1 MKTEKNLNDYVV
13 VVGGVNVDICG
24 KSDAALIARDSN
36 PGTVGISLGGV
47 GKNIAHNL
55 ALLGLNVKMLTAIG
69 DDEYAK
75 RVRSE
80 CAEVGIDLS
89 HARQVPGG
97 NTSIYLAITG
107 PEGDMALAVCDVALA
122 AEITPAYL
130 ENELELLNGAAAV
143 VVETNLTPEAIAF
156 LAEHCTAPMF
166 ADPVSVTKAE
176 KLAGKLGKLHTLKPN
191 RIEAQLLSGV
201 EITDVQTLSQ
211 AADALL
217 DTGLQRV
224 FISLGADGLYCADS
238 AERIQLPCF
247 ATNLKNATGG
257 GDALMAALVY
267 CFVQGFSVYQT
278 ARFALAASSIAV
290 EDEHTINPA
299 LNSDAVLE
307 RAQIK
312 FMEEVQ

>member
-1 MKTEKNLNDYVV
+1 MKKTNTDTYVV

-24 KSDAALIARDSN
+24 KSAAALIARDSN
-36 PGTVGISLGGV
+36 PGTVRLSLGGV

-55 ALLGLNVKMLTAIG
+55 ALLGMDVKMLTAIG
-69 DDEYAK
+69 GDDYA
-75 RVRSE
+75 RQVREE
-80 CAEVGIDLS
+80 CDKAGIDLS
-89 HARQVPGG
+89 YVKEVPNG

-107 PEGDMALAVCDVALA
+107 PEGDMALAVCDVELA
-122 AEITPAYL
+122 AEITPSYL
-130 ENELELLNGAAAV
+130 ESKLDLLNGAAAV
-143 VVETNLTPEAIAF
+143 VLETNLTPDAIAY
-156 LAEHCTAPMF
+156 LAEHCTAPLF

-176 KLAGKLGKLHTLKPN
+176 KLSGVLGRLHTLKPN

-201 EITDVQTLSQ
+201 EITDVQTLSH

-217 DTGLQRV
+217 ATGLQRV
-224 FISLGADGLYCADS
+224 FTSLGAEGLYCAD
-238 AERIQLPCF
+238 ATERVQVPCF
-247 ATNLKNATGG
+247 ATDLKNATGG

-267 CFVQGFSVYQT
+267 CHVHGFSVYQT

-299 LNSDAVLE
+299 LSSDAVLQ
-307 RAQIK
+307 RSQIK